1 MKQNASD
8 RDPAFPVMA
17 MDILSNVLSRADNP
31 GDLGTYLTEEV
42 RDLTGARCVL
52 LIQCL
57 STTTMI
63 AHRVVS
69 VNPLRRREW
78 AESPAGNRL
87 YEVVHRM
94 PAAQL
99 WRGEEPPEVA
109 GLLRQEG
116 FELSM
121 VFPLNAGGLRVGAML
136 VLGLPD
142 EEHIT
147 SVLSLLNNLS
157 AIVALVLRNTILY
170 EKQEQ
175 LIQERTAE
183 LRDNNEKLAM
193 ELAERMRAEEALRE
207 SEEKY
212 RTIFQNSPLGI
223 FRSSFEGRFLDVN
236 PATAKILGYDSP
248 EAVIREIYNIAE
260 QIYVHT
266 GDRQR
271 IVSEQLGS
279 SDITSQYVNRFRRK
293 DGIEFIANLY
303 LKTIHDAEGR
313 PIYLQG
319 IVEDITERKRTERDI
334 ALMNFALN
342 NVHEAAFLID
352 ENAHFNYVNEYVCRA
367 LGYSRDEL
375 LGLGVPDVDPDFP
388 AELWPSHWEDLK
400 TRGSLT
406 FEGRHR
412 AKDGSIFPVEVNANY
427 FEYDGKGYNLALV
440 RDITGR
446 MRAEEERLANLR
458 FLESM
463 DRINRAIQGTNDLEQ
478 MMSDVLETVLS
489 IFDCDRAFL
498 LYPCDP
504 EAESWTS
511 PMERT
516 TPEYPG
522 VLALGLEMP
531 MDPDVA
537 ETLRLLLASDG
548 PVQFGPGTPY
558 PLPEE
563 VSERFGF
570 KCFMSMALH
579 PKVGKLW
586 QFGMHQCSYPRI
598 WTPDEERLFLE
609 IGRRLAD
616 ALTSLTSHRD
626 LRESEARYRRI
637 VDTASE
643 GIWVVGPDIRTISVN
658 ARMAEM
664 LGYPSEEIIGRPFT
678 DFMFEEDLPDHLKKI
693 ENRRQ
698 GMSENYERRFR
709 RKDGETLWTQASAT
723 PILDNEH
730 RFIGS
735 FAMFTDITDRKRAE
749 ETLNRLNEEL
759 EQRVKQRTVELEE
772 KNKELNRMNKLFI
785 GRELRMIELK
795 KRIRELEIKFGE
807 RGDQGDRQ

>member
-1 MKQNASD
+1 MTSSY
-8 RDPAFPVMA
+8 FP
-17 MDILSNVLSRADNP
+17 I
-31 GDLGTYLTEEV
+31 
-42 RDLTGARCVL
+42 
-52 LIQCL
+52 IF
-57 STTTMI
+57 I
-63 AHRVVS
+63 
-69 VNPLRRREW
+69 
-78 AESPAGNRL
+78 
-87 YEVVHRM
+87 
-94 PAAQL
+94 
-99 WRGEEPPEVA
+99 
-109 GLLRQEG
+109 
-116 FELSM
+116 
-121 VFPLNAGGLRVGAML
+121 
-136 VLGLPD
+136 LGLSIIIQAAAAIMAIRLVG
-142 EEHIT
+142 IT
-147 SVLSLLNNLS
+147 GRRAAWCLI
-157 AIVALVLRNTILY
+157 AAALVLMAVRRIVPLYRLITGDISHPPDVVNEVIGLALSAAMAIGISLIAPLFHERKRAEEAYTQSISLLKATLESTADGILVVDRAGRIVDFNERFLELWHIPMNVIVAHDDDMALAY
-170 EKQEQ
+170 VLDQ
-175 LIQERTAE
+175 LKNPDEFIAKVRELYGQPEEESLDVLYFRDGRVFERYSRPQRVGNQVNGRVWSF
-183 LRDNNEKLAM
+183 RDIT
-193 ELAERMRAEEALRE
+193 ERKRAEEALRE

-279 SDITSQYVNRFRRK
+279 ADITTHFVNRFRRK
-293 DGIEFIANLY
+293 DGSEFIANLY

-319 IVEDITERKRTERDI
+319 IVEDITERKRAERDI

-352 ENAHFNYVNEYVCRA
+352 ENAHFNYVNEYVCHA

-375 LGLGVPDVDPDFP
+375 LGLGMPDVDPDFP
-388 AELWPSHWEDLK
+388 AEDWPGHWYDLK
-400 TRGSLT
+400 TRGSLI

-478 MMSDVLETVLS
+478 MMSDVLDTVLS

-570 KCFMSMALH
+570 KCFMS
-579 PKVGKLW
+579 
-586 QFGMHQCSYPRI
+586 I
-598 WTPDEERLFLE
+598 
-609 IGRRLAD
+609 
-616 ALTSLTSHRD
+616 
-626 LRESEARYRRI
+626 
-637 VDTASE
+637 
-643 GIWVVGPDIRTISVN
+643 
-658 ARMAEM
+658 
-664 LGYPSEEIIGRPFT
+664 LG
-678 DFMFEEDLPDHLKKI
+678 
-693 ENRRQ
+693 
-698 GMSENYERRFR
+698 
-709 RKDGETLWTQASAT
+709 
-723 PILDNEH
+723 
-730 RFIGS
+730 
-735 FAMFTDITDRKRAE
+735 
-749 ETLNRLNEEL
+749 
-759 EQRVKQRTVELEE
+759 
-772 KNKELNRMNKLFI
+772 
-785 GRELRMIELK
+785 
-795 KRIRELEIKFGE
+795 
-807 RGDQGDRQ
+807 